1 MTLPYSS
8 ADPTFRIFLA
18 LSQYPIL
25 QSRIRAKMRQE
36 LFKRGV
42 IETSEFNGMVREQ
55 AIDSQLREGLS
66 DPFGEEPEDVWLAR
80 LERVRDYLTDLYFAN
95 NLSYELFEDIV
106 HAVLDERGADQ
117 ETWMTSWNAELAPQ
131 EMLVEQA
138 MRITRLPEEEQK
150 KYGPNLQE
158 IKVVLIRNMISDQL
172 AYIKIAK
179 KWFTLP
185 DLLEI
190 RAHKIGS
197 GKIGGKAAGM
207 LLAQCILN
215 QIGDEDIKASIKVPE
230 SYFLAADVMYA
241 FMAHNNLM
249 HWSDQKY
256 KSAEEIRA
264 DYPTIQKEYLA
275 GHFPPDIQYEL
286 QNILYSL
293 KNKPLIV
300 RSSSLLEDNFGTS
313 FAGKYESHFCPN
325 QGTEE
330 ENFRQ
335 FEQAI
340 SKVYASA
347 LSPDPLLYRRSKDLQ
362 DYDERIAVLIQEVQG
377 EQIGDYFL
385 PHAAGVGFSKNL
397 FRWSPQIER
406 DAGFLR
412 LVWGMGT
419 RAVDRVGNDFPR
431 LVALSHPMLHAHSDP
446 RSIIG
451 YSQKDVDVIDLDQNQ
466 FRTLPIGEVLHPRYP
481 ILRYIAQQHEDGFL
495 SPIRSALLSDGTDN
509 LVVTMDELL
518 RRTPFADRM
527 KRVLNTLSTHYKSPV
542 DLEFTVRILDPG
554 ASTPEVKISILQCRP
569 QSQLEEMEAEI
580 PKNIPKKNLIL
591 RTNLVLP
598 HGHLLGIN
606 YVLFVTPSGYFSL
619 PTSAD
624 RIALG
629 RAVGKLNAKLDGQRF
644 ICIGPGRWG
653 TTTPDLGLRVGYS
666 DIYNTKALIEISG
679 EGIGTAPEPSF
690 GTHFFQDLL
699 EANIYPL
706 AIYLDQKD
714 VYFNEKFFYKT
725 PNRLLEFLPEEENFL
740 DAIRLIRVDDFKP
753 GHTIELIMNGEI
765 SEAVAILKK
774 ESMV

>member
-1 MTLPYSS
+1 
-8 ADPTFRIFLA
+8 
-18 LSQYPIL
+18 
-25 QSRIRAKMRQE
+25 
-36 LFKRGV
+36 V
-42 IETSEFNGMVREQ
+42 IETSEFNGLVREQ

-66 DPFGEEPEDVWLAR
+66 DPFSEEPEDVWLAR
-80 LERVRDYLTDLYFAN
+80 LERVRDYVTDLYFAN
-95 NLSYELFEDIV
+95 NLSYELFEEIV
-106 HAVLDERGADQ
+106 RVVLSERGADQ
-117 ETWMTSWNAELAPQ
+117 EEWMTSWNAELAPQ
-131 EMLVEQA
+131 ELLVEQA
-138 MRITRLPEEEQK
+138 MRIYRLPDEEQK
-150 KYGPNLQE
+150 KYSANLEE

-197 GKIGGKAAGM
+197 GKVGGKAAGM

-215 QIGDEDIKASIKVPE
+215 QVGDEDIKASIKVPE

-256 KSAEEIRA
+256 KSAEEIHA
-264 DYPTIQKEYLA
+264 EYPAIQKEYLA
-275 GHFPPDIQYEL
+275 GHFPHDIRYEL
-286 QNILYSL
+286 QNILYSFG
-293 KNKPLIV
+293 NKPLIV

-325 QGTEE
+325 QGTDE
-330 ENFRQ
+330 ENFKE

-340 SKVYASA
+340 IKVYASA
-347 LSPDPLLYRRSKDLQ
+347 LAPDPLLYRRSKELQ

-385 PHAAGVGFSKNL
+385 PHAAGVGFSRNL
-397 FRWSPQIER
+397 FRWSPKIER
-406 DAGFLR
+406 YAGFLR

-431 LVALSHPMLHAHSDP
+431 MVALSHPMLHAHSDP
-446 RSIIG
+446 RSISN
-451 YSQKDVDVIDLDQNQ
+451 YSQKEVDVIDLKQNQ
-466 FRTLPIGEVLHPRYP
+466 FRSLPIKDVLHPRYS
-481 ILRYIAQQHEDGFL
+481 ILRFIAQQHKDGFL
-495 SPIRSALLSDGTDN
+495 SPIRSTLLDEGTDN

-527 KRVLNTLSTHYKSPV
+527 KRVLNTLSVHYKSPV
-542 DLEFTVRILDPG
+542 DLEFTVRILEPG

-569 QSQLEEMEAEI
+569 QSELEGTAAEI
-580 PKNIPKKNLIL
+580 PKNIPKKNLIF

-598 HGHLLGIN
+598 HGHIHGIE
-606 YVLFVTPSGYFSL
+606 YVLFVTPKGYFSL
-619 PTSAD
+619 PTPAD

-629 RAVGKLNAKLDGQRF
+629 RSVGQLNSRLEDNSF
-644 ICIGPGRWG
+644 ICVGPGRWG
-653 TTTPDLGLRVGYS
+653 TTTPDLGVRVGYS
-666 DIYNTKALIEISG
+666 DIYNTKALIELSG

-706 AIYLDQKD
+706 AIYLDHED
-714 VYFNEKFFYKT
+714 VFFAEKFFYKT
-725 PNRLLEFLPEEENFL
+725 PNRLLEFLPEAENL
-740 DAIRLIRVDDFKP
+740 TDAIRLIKVDDYRK

-765 SEAVAILKK
+765 SKAVALLEK
-774 ESMV
+774 EIAE